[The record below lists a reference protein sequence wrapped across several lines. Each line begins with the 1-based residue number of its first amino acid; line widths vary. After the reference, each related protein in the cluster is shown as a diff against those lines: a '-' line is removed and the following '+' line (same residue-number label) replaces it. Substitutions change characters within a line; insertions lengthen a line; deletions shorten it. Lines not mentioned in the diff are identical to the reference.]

1 MVITPIAN
9 HTCPSKIHIMKK
21 QLFQA
26 PRGTSDVMPEDQ
38 PYWRSIENSMYKITN
53 IYGYDQIETPVFED
67 SGLFIRGVGEDTDI
81 IEKETYTFEDRGGNL
96 LTLRPEGTAPIC
108 RAYLE
113 HGMQNKAQPV
123 RLFYYCPMF
132 RFDRPQAGRYRQ
144 LNQFGIELIGEKDAS
159 VDAEIIELAW
169 NFFDD
174 LGLIDNVSLLVNSIG
189 DEFCRGNYIIA
200 LQKHYTNLKKS
211 MIHQECIRRL
221 ETNPLRL
228 LDCKESSCQ
237 DIIQSSPSTID
248 YLCKDCLVHW
258 ETLLKHLE
266 QLQIPYIIDNRLVRG
281 LDYYTRTVFEIVPP
295 EGMSQGTILA
305 GGRYDGLIEQLG
317 GDPTPGIGFATGIE
331 RIILNLKKHDIELNK
346 STGTKILVA
355 YLGMEAQIAGIDI
368 CSNLRSSGQT
378 AVLAPSGRGL
388 KSQLRYASSIQATHS
403 VIIGTNELETQT
415 FILRDMISSTQT
427 VVHKK
432 ELLSI
437 FVEA

>member
-1 MVITPIAN
+1 
-9 HTCPSKIHIMKK
+9 MKN

-26 PRGTSDVMPEDQ
+26 PRGTSDIMPEDQ
-38 PYWRSIENSMYKITN
+38 PYWRSIENSMYKLTN
-53 IYGYDQIETPVFED
+53 IYGYDRIETPAFED

-113 HGMQNKAQPV
+113 HGMRNKAQPV

-144 LNQFGIELIGEKDAS
+144 LNQFGIELIGEKDPS
-159 VDAEIIELAW
+159 VDAEVIDLAW
-169 NFFDD
+169 NFFND
-174 LGLIDNVSLLVNSIG
+174 LGLIENVSLHINSIG
-189 DEFCRGNYIIA
+189 DESCRDDYIRA
-200 LQKHYTNLKKS
+200 LQAHYTNVKTS
-211 MIHQECIRRL
+211 MVHQECIRRL

-248 YLCKDCLVHW
+248 YLCKDCLIHW
-258 ETLLKHLE
+258 ENLLKHLE
-266 QLQIPYIIDNRLVRG
+266 QLNIPYIIDNRLVRG

-295 EGMSQGTILA
+295 DGISQGTILA

-317 GDPTPGIGFATGIE
+317 GNPTPGIGFATGIE
-331 RIILNLKKHDIELNK
+331 RIILNLKKHDLKLNK
-346 STGTKILVA
+346 SAGTKILVA
-355 YLGMEAQIAGIDI
+355 YLGIEAQIAGIEI
-368 CSNLRSSGQT
+368 CSDLRSRGQT
-378 AVLAPSGRGL
+378 AVLAPGSRGL

-403 VIIGTNELETQT
+403 VIIGTDELATQT
-415 FILRDMISSTQT
+415 FILRDMGSSTQT
-427 VVHKK
+427 VFKK
-432 ELLSI
+432 EELLKI
-437 FVEA
+437 IDEA

>member
-1 MVITPIAN
+1 
-9 HTCPSKIHIMKK
+9 MKN

-26 PRGTSDVMPEDQ
+26 PRGTSDIMPEDQ
-38 PYWRSIENSMYKITN
+38 PYWRGIENSMYKLTK
-53 IYGYDQIETPVFED
+53 IYGYDRIETPVFED

-144 LNQFGIELIGEKDAS
+144 LNQFGIELIGEEDPS
-159 VDAEIIELAW
+159 VDAEVIDLAW
-169 NFFDD
+169 NFFND
-174 LGLIDNVSLLVNSIG
+174 LGLIENVSLHINSIG
-189 DEFCRGNYIIA
+189 DESCRDDYIRA
-200 LQKHYTNLKKS
+200 LQAHYTNVKNS
-211 MIHQECIRRL
+211 MVHQECIRRL

-248 YLCKDCLVHW
+248 YLCKDCLIHW
-258 ETLLKHLE
+258 ENLLKHLE
-266 QLQIPYIIDNRLVRG
+266 QLHIPYIIDNRLVRG

-295 EGMSQGTILA
+295 GGISQGTILA

-317 GDPTPGIGFATGIE
+317 GNPTPGIGFATGIE
-331 RIILNLKKHDIELNK
+331 RIILNLKKHDLKLNK
-346 STGTKILVA
+346 SAGTKILVA
-355 YLGMEAQIAGIDI
+355 YLGIEAQIVGIEI
-368 CSNLRSSGQT
+368 CSDLRSKGQT
-378 AVLAPSGRGL
+378 AVLAPGSRGL
-388 KSQLRYASSIQATHS
+388 KSQLRYAASIQATHS
-403 VIIGTNELETQT
+403 VIIGTDELATQT
-415 FILRDMISSTQT
+415 FILRDMASSTQT
-427 VVHKK
+427 VIKK
-432 ELLSI
+432 EELLKI
-437 FVEA
+437 IDEA

>member
-1 MVITPIAN
+1 
-9 HTCPSKIHIMKK
+9 MKN

-26 PRGTSDVMPEDQ
+26 PRGTSDIMPEDQ
-38 PYWRSIENSMYKITN
+38 PYWRSIENSMYKLTN
-53 IYGYDQIETPVFED
+53 IYGYDRIETPAFED

-144 LNQFGIELIGEKDAS
+144 LNQFGIELIGEKDPS
-159 VDAEIIELAW
+159 VDAEVIDLAW
-169 NFFDD
+169 NFFND
-174 LGLIDNVSLLVNSIG
+174 LGLIENVSLHINSIG
-189 DEFCRGNYIIA
+189 DKSCRDDYIRA
-200 LQKHYTNLKKS
+200 LQAHYTNVKTS
-211 MIHQECIRRL
+211 MVHQECIRRL

-248 YLCKDCLVHW
+248 YLCKDCLIHW
-258 ETLLKHLE
+258 ENLLKHLE
-266 QLQIPYIIDNRLVRG
+266 QLHIPYIIDNRLVRG

-295 EGMSQGTILA
+295 DGISQGTILA

-317 GDPTPGIGFATGIE
+317 GNPTPGIGFATGIE
-331 RIILNLKKHDIELNK
+331 RIILNLKKHDLKLNK
-346 STGTKILVA
+346 SAGTKILVA
-355 YLGMEAQIAGIDI
+355 YLGVEAQIAGIEI
-368 CSNLRSSGQT
+368 CSDLRSRGQT
-378 AVLAPSGRGL
+378 AVLAPGSRGL

-403 VIIGTNELETQT
+403 VIIGTDELATQT
-415 FILRDMISSTQT
+415 FILRDMASSTQT
-427 VVHKK
+427 VIKK
-432 ELLSI
+432 EELLKI
-437 FVEA
+437 IDEA